1 MKSLIENSDFLN
13 FLGLLIT
20 VIFSVYTFYSSSKKS
35 LERERYDNL
44 IFPLFN
50 LLEPCLFQAMDVDVF
65 RQALDIIES
74 NKSLAGGKFLYI
86 LYHSK
91 RELSQAHFRL
101 LCSVVNPEFDRT
113 CRIIGIKKRS
123 FFYRID
129 RHQYKTKF
137 AVFVYYAGCLIL
149 YLSMLLALL
158 IVTAFIY
165 SLLPEV

>member
-20 VIFSVYTFYSSSKKS
+20 VIFSVYIFYSSSKKS

-50 LLEPCLFQAMDVDVF
+50 LLEPYLFQPMDVDIF
-65 RQALDIIES
+65 HQALDIIEK
-74 NKSLAGGKFLYI
+74 NKSIAGGKFLYV
-86 LYHSK
+86 LYHS
-91 RELSQAHFRL
+91 RRDPSQEHFRL
-101 LCSVVNPEFDRT
+101 LCSIVNSEFDRA
-113 CRIIGIKKRS
+113 CHIIGIKKRA

-129 RHQYKTKF
+129 RHQYKTRF
-137 AVFVYYAGCLIL
+137 AVFIYLAGCLIL
-149 YLSMLLALL
+149 YLAMLFALL

-165 SLLPEV
+165 SLLPEA